1 LSDKRNTTI
10 QYKCIEGRP
19 EQSLL
24 QEFVNLNQ
32 MLFGFNESVE
42 NMECFFQ
49 THRMILGC
57 YAFQNDVL
65 IGYKLGFEKEQ
76 FSFESWRG
84 GVIKHMRRKGIA
96 IELMRLQH
104 TWCQKNHFQV
114 ITTMANADNIP
125 MLTLN
130 HQHGF
135 KVIRQFKNHRNILKV
150 HLQKNL

>member
-1 LSDKRNTTI
+1 
-10 QYKCIEGRP
+10 
-19 EQSLL
+19 
-24 QEFVNLNQ
+24 
-32 MLFGFNESVE
+32 
-42 NMECFFQ
+42 
-49 THRMILGC
+49 MILGC

-65 IGYKLGFEKEQ
+65 IGYKIGFEKEQ

-84 GVIKHMRRKGIA
+84 GIIKHMRRKGIA

-104 TWCQKNHFQV
+104 TWCRKNHFQV

-130 HQHGF
+130 YQHGF
-135 KVIRQFKNHRNILKV
+135 KVIGKFQNHRHILKV